1 MIFFNADW
9 SQRMQRS
16 ADGERRAGDRLTKRR
31 SGLVG
36 REPESRS
43 NILAVGRN

>member
-16 ADGERRAGDRLTKRR
+16 LDGVRRAGDRLTKRR
-31 SGLVG
+31 S
-36 REPESRS
+36 ES
-43 NILAVGRN
+43 AQVQPGT